1 LRPDLV
7 AGARSVSRISFG
19 IRKGLENRPGLDLGV
34 RSCAGRQARGEMRDD
49 LEANLI
55 GMTGRISVPVPV
67 GGAGEIIISI
77 RGGSEAFTAYT
88 LGDEALP
95 RNARAAVV
103 DKTGARTVL
112 VTGV

>member
-1 LRPDLV
+1 
-7 AGARSVSRISFG
+7 
-19 IRKGLENRPGLDLGV
+19 
-34 RSCAGRQARGEMRDD
+34 MRDD

-88 LGDEALP
+88 LGAEALP